1 MLSIT
6 YSHPFLMPQVLQL
19 LSRKIAWQITEETLL
34 DPNQMTAQVRLP
46 AHPDNPSLTCERLAL
61 QLWLLYLS
69 LLHKLGRQ
77 QAIRLGQ
84 KEESSLRSKG

>member
-1 MLSIT
+1 
-6 YSHPFLMPQVLQL
+6 MPQVLQL
-19 LSRKIAWQITEETLL
+19 NRKIAWQITEETWL

-46 AHPDNPSLTCERLAL
+46 AHPDNSSLTCERLAL

-69 LLHKLGRQ
+69 LLHKLDRK